1 MMMAPVSALTSR
13 GKYSRNA
20 LFALAFI
27 ASSLVAGTVYGWPPL
42 RRLLLAEDGT
52 LGEKRLARHFTAGSW
67 SVQGGR
73 FIAGMSRDH
82 LGTRFTCCA
91 CLAFVTLGAVA
102 LAAAGATEDALLTC
116 GMFAVGLGSGVQLC
130 VQPVAALFPERAS
143 TVMSALS
150 GAFQISGLVF
160 LALTAGDDREIG
172 FYVFAAC
179 TATLFAA
186 CFVML
191 PNGQSFFETVADDVV
206 VVATTTPTQSEDG
219 ADGEEDDEKPPSTQ
233 PAQDAHARLEGLA
246 NGQTRGEQMKSAEY
260 FGLVAWFT
268 LVVCPLQFY
277 IAAIGY
283 QLELKG
289 DDDGHYASIFS
300 AAYGSVAIFA
310 AFGGR
315 VADKVGCGVCQGLAT
330 LSTAISFLILALPKS
345 AGLGVQ
351 VFGMLLYSF
360 GRLFIFAM
368 YFSNIGRRFGFEHYG
383 TLCGL
388 GLLVSAI
395 WSLIQYPL
403 LAWAVDS
410 APIGANMVCF
420 AMMTVTLPYTAWLAR
435 RELAERRAAKT

>member
-1 MMMAPVSALTSR
+1 MASVSALTSR

-73 FIAGMSRDH
+73 FVAGMSRDH
-82 LGTRFTCCA
+82 LGTRFTCCV

-191 PNGQSFFETVADDVV
+191 PNGQSFFETVPDDVV
-206 VVATTTPTQSEDG
+206 VVATTTTTQSGDG
-219 ADGEEDDEKPPSTQ
+219 SGDDNENTAAEEKPSG
-233 PAQDAHARLEGLA
+233 ARDAHARLEGLA

-289 DDDGHYASIFS
+289 DDDGHYANIFS

-310 AFGGR
+310 AYGGR

-330 LSTAISFLILALPKS
+330 LSTAISFLILAIPKS

-435 RELAERRAAKT
+435 RELAERRALKT

>member
-1 MMMAPVSALTSR
+1 MAPLAGAPR

-42 RRLLLAEDGT
+42 RRLLLAEDGS

-73 FIAGMSRDH
+73 FVAGMSRDH

-116 GMFAVGLGSGVQLC
+116 GMFGVGLGSGVQLC

-172 FYVFAAC
+172 FYVFAGCA
-179 TATLFAA
+179 ATLFVA

-191 PNGQSFFETVADDVV
+191 PNGQSFFETVADDEAV
-206 VVATTTPTQSEDG
+206 VVAPTTRSGDVED
-219 ADGEEDDEKPPSTQ
+219 EENEVEEVKPPSAQ
-233 PAQDAHARLEGLA
+233 PVRDAHARLEGLA
-246 NGQTRGEQMKSAEY
+246 NGKTRGEQMKSAEY

-310 AFGGR
+310 AYGGR
-315 VADKVGCGVCQGLAT
+315 VADKVGCGVCQGFAT
-330 LSTAISFLILALPKS
+330 LSTAISFLILTLPKS

-388 GLLVSAI
+388 GLLISAI

>member
-1 MMMAPVSALTSR
+1 MTSVSALTSR

-73 FIAGMSRDH
+73 FVAGMSRDH

-179 TATLFAA
+179 AATLFAA

-206 VVATTTPTQSEDG
+206 VVAATTTAQSGDVDV
-219 ADGEEDDEKPPSTQ
+219 DGEEDTAAEEKPSG
-233 PAQDAHARLEGLA
+233 ARDAHARLEGLA

-260 FGLVAWFT
+260 FGLVGWFT

-310 AFGGR
+310 AYGGR

>member
-1 MMMAPVSALTSR
+1 
-13 GKYSRNA
+13 
-20 LFALAFI
+20 
-27 ASSLVAGTVYGWPPL
+27 
-42 RRLLLAEDGT
+42 
-52 LGEKRLARHFTAGSW
+52 
-67 SVQGGR
+67 
-73 FIAGMSRDH
+73 
-82 LGTRFTCCA
+82 
-91 CLAFVTLGAVA
+91 
-102 LAAAGATEDALLTC
+102 
-116 GMFAVGLGSGVQLC
+116 
-130 VQPVAALFPERAS
+130 
-143 TVMSALS
+143 
-150 GAFQISGLVF
+150 
-160 LALTAGDDREIG
+160 
-172 FYVFAAC
+172 
-179 TATLFAA
+179 
-186 CFVML
+186 
-191 PNGQSFFETVADDVV
+191 
-206 VVATTTPTQSEDG
+206 
-219 ADGEEDDEKPPSTQ
+219 
-233 PAQDAHARLEGLA
+233 
-246 NGQTRGEQMKSAEY
+246 MKSAEY

-310 AFGGR
+310 AYGGR
-315 VADKVGCGVCQGLAT
+315 VADKVGCGVCQGFAT
-330 LSTAISFLILALPKS
+330 LSTAISFLILTLPKS

-388 GLLVSAI
+388 GLLISAI